1 MNKYRVLNAK
11 KGDRNSEGETLL
23 CICYASRVCL
33 TISTTPHLSVIAST
47 SDQTKRFGCNGSTNT
62 ANIAVAII

>member
-1 MNKYRVLNAK
+1 MQKKAIEIAK
-11 KGDRNSEGETLL
+11 VRLFFAFVML
-23 CICYASRVCL
+23 SRVCL